1 MTIRELRQVLTDVD
15 NQEMTI
21 KELRALLFEEEDQE
35 QEANAVNIIRITYN
49 K

>member
-1 MTIRELRQVLTDVD
+1 MTIRELRQALTHVD

-21 KELRALLFEEEDQE
+21 KELRELLFEEDDQE
-35 QEANAVNIIRITYN
+35 QEANFANIMRITYN

>member
-1 MTIRELRQVLTDVD
+1 MTIKELRQVLTDVD

-35 QEANAVNIIRITYN
+35 QEANFANIMRITYN

>member
-15 NQEMTI
+15 NQDMTI
-21 KELRALLFEEEDQE
+21 RELRALLFEEEDQE
-35 QEANAVNIIRITYN
+35 QEANLVNIMRITYN

>member
-1 MTIRELRQVLTDVD
+1 MTIRELRQVLTHVD

-21 KELRALLFEEEDQE
+21 KELRALLFEEDDQE
-35 QEANAVNIIRITYN
+35 QEADFANIMRITYN